1 MCYLISRTLLNCSAS
16 LVAHS
21 FIVSMLLSYYL
32 TWLMIAV
39 PYCVN
44 LVLASCPNV
53 RCVNVAFLLSDLA
66 NDSNAS
72 VLIWCRLL
80 KIRRQTLKTARQPH
94 CFFPINLGQV
104 IWQQLLTSLFGCPP
118 NLCYDAVVET
128 LSTINNTSLP
138 KSPSESVQYPLS

>member
-1 MCYLISRTLLNCSAS
+1 MYYLISRTLLNCSAS

-32 TWLMIAV
+32 TWLMKAV

-53 RCVNVAFLLSDLA
+53 RCANVAFLLSDLA

-80 KIRRQTLKTARQPH
+80 KIRRQTLKNSKATP
-94 CFFPINLGQV
+94 
-104 IWQQLLTSLFGCPP
+104 LFLSNKSRAG
-118 NLCYDAVVET
+118 NVAIT
-128 LSTINNTSLP
+128 LD
-138 KSPSESVQYPLS
+138 